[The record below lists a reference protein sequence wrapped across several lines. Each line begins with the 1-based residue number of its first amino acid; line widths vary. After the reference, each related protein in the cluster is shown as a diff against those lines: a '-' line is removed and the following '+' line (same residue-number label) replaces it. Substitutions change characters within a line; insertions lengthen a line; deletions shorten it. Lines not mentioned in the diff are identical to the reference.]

1 MTPFCSLKGGEF
13 QDTRMVF
20 EDVATIWKSVGG
32 LLGPANKQN
41 PEVTNFVI

>member
-1 MTPFCSLKGGEF
+1 MTPFCSLKGGGF

-32 LLGPANKQN
+32 LLGPANK
-41 PEVTNFVI
+41 TNHDFTT